1 MNANMLADDELNASQ
16 PDTVIGAHGSPERQ
30 VRIAEID
37 HDRHA
42 RAAPR
47 RSIVGM
53 PRRDHRRRGHRE
65 SSRVVRQTCRRQ
77 VLRSR
82 RAPNRHG
89 DACAILFLKALVRF
103 RYLGVQRACS
113 SRRMDQGAG
122 SCSIL
127 GQTPNVVLPK
137 VFEQNAQTVPGP
149 AASRASRSAVAVS
162 ANPLGTLT
170 PSEDNAEYSS
180 PNEEFFPP
188 TSATS
193 SDCNS
198 PNQRT

>member
-1 MNANMLADDELNASQ
+1 MNSMRANPTPSLERMAVLNARSGL
-16 PDTVIGAHGSPERQ
+16 PRLTMIGMRGRHRGEASSACLE
-30 VRIAEID
+30 EIID
-37 HDRHA
+37 
-42 RAAPR
+42 AADIEKALVL
-47 RSIVGM
+47 SGK
-53 PRRDHRRRGHRE
+53 
-65 SSRVVRQTCRRQ
+65 TCRRQ

-127 GQTPNVVLPK
+127 GQPPNVVLPK